1 MNIGAA
7 AKASGVSA
15 KMIRYYEEQGLIVA
29 AKRTDA
35 GYRIYTEQD
44 VQVLRFIKRA
54 RDLGFAVE
62 WIKSLLAL
70 WQDQHRQSSDVR
82 ELAKRHVDE
91 LQQKITQL
99 QQMVGTLQTLIDCCA
114 GDARPD
120 CPILAD
126 LEQIHLEGEKV
137 KPQCH

>member
-35 GYRIYTEQD
+35 GYRIYSEQD

-126 LEQIHLEGEKV
+126 LEQIHFEGEKV